1 MGTDFSEML
10 FLSVFFLFDFNFNFI
25 FNRGSMMLLI
35 LLRYLPA
42 SNNEMEINFVH
53 AEIHLPLWFLVLL
66 VGAFLDSLL
75 LSVRGS
81 MIYLWKNCV
90 IFLNGKYWRSQLYIT
105 LWDPFSFILL
115 SFLFS
120 FAATDTKTTF
130 TLGFTVTV
138 SFLFLR
144 NWVGIWC
151 WSRAKLLPSAQPGD
165 NSFVE
170 TICSCDSECF
180 LYVLPPW
187 FRFINCYCLLSQ
199 NQCCYFETVLSC
211 LKFIC

>member
-10 FLSVFFLFDFNFNFI
+10 FLSVFFWFDFNFI
-25 FNRGSMMLLI
+25 FNCGSMMLLI

-66 VGAFLDSLL
+66 VGAFIDSLL

-81 MIYLWKNCV
+81 MILLWKNCV

-138 SFLFLR
+138 SFLFCEIGWVFDVGVEQSCCHPLNQAIILLWKRSVHVTR
-144 NWVGIWC
+144 NVFSMFYPLDFG
-151 WSRAKLLPSAQPGD
+151 L
-165 NSFVE
+165 
-170 TICSCDSECF
+170 
-180 LYVLPPW
+180 
-187 FRFINCYCLLSQ
+187 
-199 NQCCYFETVLSC
+199 
-211 LKFIC
+211 